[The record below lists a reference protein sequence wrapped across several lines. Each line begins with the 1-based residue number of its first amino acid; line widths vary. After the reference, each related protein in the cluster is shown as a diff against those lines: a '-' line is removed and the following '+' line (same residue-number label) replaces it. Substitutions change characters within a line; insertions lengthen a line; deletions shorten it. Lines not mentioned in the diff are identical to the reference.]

1 MKTLNLTL
9 RAILLFLI
17 LVITSYAA
25 FAYDFVVKGIYYNIN
40 GDEVTVTYMRHY
52 TEHSVSDYYTIY
64 DYYENDNI
72 GDVIIPEFVTFNGKT
87 YTVTAIGDYA
97 FYDRYATTA
106 LTSISIPKTV
116 VSIGNSAFR
125 NCAGL
130 EFITIPQSVTSIG
143 NDAFRNCNGIKTANI
158 SESVISIGDYAFG
171 NCSGLT
177 NIIIADS
184 VRSVGA
190 NAFVYCSNATNLTI
204 GKSVN
209 SIGYNAFYGCSKL
222 ISINCLA
229 GIPPTISGGTDC
241 FSDHNTPKLYVPV
254 SSVELYRTTYC
265 WNYFT
270 QVFGFGTDFF
280 SIPEISA
287 MHGDTIVIPV
297 SMQNESE
304 ITAFQTDIYL
314 PEGFELF
321 QKNGEYQ
328 VSLSDRKGRD
338 HVIMVNEAPDGAM
351 RVLSYSPTLKSF
363 KNNEGELFYVS
374 IKVPENY
381 IGTYHIWLRNT
392 ILTSTD
398 EEELYALD
406 ALSNVTVYDHIMI
419 MGDVNSDGA
428 VTVSDV
434 VTTARYILNYNPEP
448 FVFEAADMN
457 GDGKITITDV
467 VKIANLVLDQDYPE
481 PDMMRMMTAVVPGD
495 HMSGEAI
502 GNTISINLANEQDY
516 TAFQLDMTL
525 PEGMTASDFELTNR
539 ASDLG
544 LIVKDRGHG
553 KIRVL
558 AYTPGLKAIKGSDGA
573 VLTFVVG
580 GTMGDI
586 VVDHIELVNLNGESI
601 HLNDFNIVA
610 NHFTALNEMNAG
622 KTVANVD
629 YFNLAG
635 QQIVEPADG
644 VTLVVTTYTDGSRTT
659 NKIIR

>member
-9 RAILLFLI
+9 RTVLLTLI
-17 LVITSYAA
+17 LFSTITEAL
-25 FAYDFVVKGIYYNIN
+25 AYDFVVNGIYYNIN
-40 GDEVTVTYMRHY
+40 GDEATVTYKRKYYENWNSEY
-52 TEHSVSDYYTIY
+52 TTY
-64 DYYENDNI
+64 YYENDCK
-72 GDVIIPEFVTFNGKT
+72 GDIEIPESVIYNGKT
-87 YTVTAIGDYA
+87 YTVTAIGNYA
-97 FYDRYATTA
+97 FYNRYSSTA
-106 LTSISIPKTV
+106 LNCITIPNTVTSIGAYAFYCCSGLTSI
-116 VSIGNSAFR
+116 
-125 NCAGL
+125 
-130 EFITIPQSVTSIG
+130 TIPASIVFLGSHAFQYCYGLTNVRIPDSVTSIG
-143 NDAFRNCNGIKTANI
+143 ESAFSTCGLSSIVIGN
-158 SESVISIGDYAFG
+158 SVESI
-171 NCSGLT
+171 
-177 NIIIADS
+177 
-184 VRSVGA
+184 GA
-190 NAFVYCSNATNLTI
+190 NAFDGCPLS
-204 GKSVN
+204 
-209 SIGYNAFYGCSKL
+209 SIT
-222 ISINCLA
+222 CLA
-229 GIPPTISGGTDC
+229 TIPPTAVG
-241 FSDHNTPKLYVPV
+241 FPNTNTAKLYVPKE
-254 SSVELYRTTYC
+254 SVELYRTTSG

-270 QVFGFGTDFF
+270 NVYGFGNDSF
-280 SIPEISA
+280 SVPDNSMA
-287 MHGDTIVIPV
+287 FHGDTIVIPV

-304 ITAFQTDIYL
+304 ITAFQTDVYL

-363 KNNEGELFYVS
+363 KNNEGELFYLTV
-374 IKVPENY
+374 KVPQGVSGNFP
-381 IGTYHIWLRNT
+381 IWLRNT

-398 EEELYALD
+398 EEELYAID
-406 ALSNVTVYDHIMI
+406 ALSNVSVTNII
-419 MGDVNSDGA
+419 KGDVNNDGI

-495 HMSGEAI
+495 RMSGEAI

-635 QQIVEPADG
+635 QQIVEPVNG

>member
-9 RAILLFLI
+9 RTILLTLA
-17 LVITSYAA
+17 LVGTTTTTL
-25 FAYDFVVKGIYYNIN
+25 AYDFRVNGICYNKN
-40 GDEVTVTYMRHY
+40 GNKATVTYLYMY
-52 TEHSVSDYYTIY
+52 YSGSIAIYESDYSG
-64 DYYENDNI
+64 N
-72 GDVIIPEFVTFNGKT
+72 VVIPETVTYDGSD
-87 YTVTAIGDYA
+87 YTVTAIGDRAFIGCTELTRVTIPETVTTIATNA
-97 FYDRYATTA
+97 FYNCSSLPSIT
-106 LTSISIPKTV
+106 LPHSIS
-116 VSIGNSAFR
+116 
-125 NCAGL
+125 
-130 EFITIPQSVTSIG
+130 
-143 NDAFRNCNGIKTANI
+143 
-158 SESVISIGDYAFG
+158 VINDYAFF
-171 NCSGLT
+171 NCSSLRS
-177 NIIIADS
+177 IICQS
-184 VRSVGA
+184 
-190 NAFVYCSNATNLTI
+190 L
-204 GKSVN
+204 
-209 SIGYNAFYGCSKL
+209 
-222 ISINCLA
+222 
-229 GIPPTISGGTDC
+229 IPPTVNGNNV
-241 FSDHNTPKLYVPV
+241 FHNVYTNNVTLYVPLTALEEYIA
-254 SSVELYRTTYC
+254 SSGWNRFSKIGYGQNTFSVADHTTLY
-265 WNYFT
+265 
-270 QVFGFGTDFF
+270 
-280 SIPEISA
+280 
-287 MHGDTIVIPV
+287 GDTIVIPV
-297 SMQNESE
+297 TMENVDD
-304 ITAFQTDIYL
+304 ITAFQTDLYL
-314 PEGFELF
+314 PQGFELL
-321 QKNGEYQ
+321 KDGDDYM
-328 VSLSDRKGRD
+328 VSLSSRMGRD
-338 HVIMVNEAPDGAM
+338 HVIMTNDAPDGAI
-351 RVLSYSPTLKSF
+351 RILSYSPTLKKF
-363 KNNEGELFYVS
+363 TGNDGELFYLT
-374 IKVPENY
+374 IRVPNDGDG
-381 IGTYHIWLRNT
+381 IGTYPIWLRKT
-392 ILTSTD
+392 LLTTTD
-398 EEELYALD
+398 EEEIGALET
-406 ALSNVTVYDHIMI
+406 LGNINVYFYIL
-419 MGDVNSDGA
+419 GDVDHSDNIT
-428 VTVSDV
+428 VTDV
-434 VTTARYILNYNPEP
+434 VQTARYILNYNPEP

-495 HMSGEAI
+495 RMSGEAI

-635 QQIVEPADG
+635 QQIVEPVNG

>member
-9 RAILLFLI
+9 RTVLLTLI
-17 LVITSYAA
+17 LFSTITEAL
-25 FAYDFVVKGIYYNIN
+25 AYDFVVNGIYYNFS
-40 GDEVTVTYMRHY
+40 GDKARVTYIDYTTWDTNHNVTGEYCYNYHNKYKDYIIIPETVTYDGFSYVVTSIGAHAF
-52 TEHSVSDYYTIY
+52 SNCSSIKGVS
-64 DYYENDNI
+64 
-72 GDVIIPEFVTFNGKT
+72 IPNTVTF
-87 YTVTAIGDYA
+87 IGSYA
-97 FYDRYATTA
+97 FYYCYGIKNID
-106 LTSISIPKTV
+106 IP
-116 VSIGNSAFR
+116 N
-125 NCAGL
+125 
-130 EFITIPQSVTSIG
+130 SVTSIG
-143 NDAFRNCNGIKTANI
+143 DHAFYNCNGLTTVRIPD
-158 SESVISIGDYAFG
+158 SVTSIGESAFTTCDGLSSIVIG
-171 NCSGLT
+171 N
-177 NIIIADS
+177 S
-184 VRSVGA
+184 VESIGA
-190 NAFVYCSNATNLTI
+190 NAFDGCPLS
-204 GKSVN
+204 
-209 SIGYNAFYGCSKL
+209 SIT
-222 ISINCLA
+222 CLA
-229 GIPPTISGGTDC
+229 TIPPTAVG
-241 FSDHNTPKLYVPV
+241 FPNTNTAKLYVPKE
-254 SSVELYRTTYC
+254 SVELYRTTSG

-270 QVFGFGTDFF
+270 NVYGFGNDSF
-280 SIPEISA
+280 SVPDNSMA
-287 MHGDTIVIPV
+287 FHGDTIVIPV

-304 ITAFQTDIYL
+304 ITAFQTDVYL

-363 KNNEGELFYVS
+363 KNNEGELFYLTV
-374 IKVPENY
+374 KVPQGVSGNFP
-381 IGTYHIWLRNT
+381 IWLRNT

-398 EEELYALD
+398 EEELYAID
-406 ALSNVTVYDHIMI
+406 ALSNVSVTNII
-419 MGDVNSDGA
+419 KGDVNNDGI

-558 AYTPGLKAIKGSDGA
+558 AYTPTLKAIKGSDGA

-610 NHFTALNEMNAG
+610 NHFTVLNEMTAG
-622 KTVANVD
+622 KTVANVE

-644 VTLVVTTYTDGSRTT
+644 VTLVIITYNDGSRIT
-659 NKIIR
+659 NKVIR

>member
-9 RAILLFLI
+9 RAILLALT
-17 LVITSYAA
+17 LVSTTTDAL
-25 FAYDFVVKGIYYNIN
+25 AYDFVVNGIYYNIN
-40 GDEVTVTYMRHY
+40 GDEATVTYKRKY
-52 TEHSVSDYYTIY
+52 NPSQYSPNWYE
-64 DYYENDNI
+64 YENDNT
-72 GDVIIPEFVTFNGKT
+72 GYVTIPEEVTYNGKT
-87 YTVTAIGDYA
+87 YTVTAIGNYA
-97 FYDRYATTA
+97 FYNYNRESITG
-106 LTSISIPKTV
+106 ISIPNTVLSIGSYAFYKCKGLKTV
-116 VSIGNSAFR
+116 
-125 NCAGL
+125 
-130 EFITIPQSVTSIG
+130 TIPVSVSFIGDNAFQNCTGLTYIVVPDSVTAIG
-143 NDAFRNCNGIKTANI
+143 HQAFDNCSEVI
-158 SESVISIGDYAFG
+158 SVTIGESVVSMGQYAF
-171 NCSGLT
+171 
-177 NIIIADS
+177 
-184 VRSVGA
+184 SVG
-190 NAFVYCSNATNLTI
+190 
-204 GKSVN
+204 
-209 SIGYNAFYGCSKL
+209 SKL
-222 ISINCLA
+222 KTVTCMA
-229 GIPPTISGGTDC
+229 VTPPTVATDNG
-241 FSDHNTPKLYVPV
+241 FSDYSPKLYVPKE
-254 SSVELYRTTYC
+254 SVELYRTTSG

-270 QVFGFGTDFF
+270 NVYGFGNDSF
-280 SIPEISA
+280 SVPDNSMA
-287 MHGDTIVIPV
+287 FHGDTIVIPV

-304 ITAFQTDIYL
+304 ITAFQTDVYL

-363 KNNEGELFYVS
+363 KNNEGELFYLTV
-374 IKVPENY
+374 KVPQG
-381 IGTYHIWLRNT
+381 ISGTFPLWLRNT

-398 EEELYALD
+398 EEELYAID
-406 ALSNVTVYDHIMI
+406 ALSNVSVTNII
-419 MGDVNSDGA
+419 KGDVNNDGI

-539 ASDLG
+539 ASDLS

-610 NHFTALNEMNAG
+610 NHFTVLNEMTAG
-622 KTVANVD
+622 KTVANVE

-644 VTLVVTTYTDGSRTT
+644 VTLVIITYNDGSRIT
-659 NKIIR
+659 NKVIR